1 MAGFLVFW
9 ACLLLHI
16 WPPSLYWPRL
26 LAWLDTASQHN
37 LTNITVV

>member
-26 LAWLDTASQHN
+26 LAWLDTAPQHN